1 MRQGLESVLKM
12 LEPFAL
18 GFCSD
23 SEWSDVVAE
32 CEYVGGVSGVSV
44 SAQRILAKAEFG
56 SRSEAGRYAALQRW
70 KTHIP
75 VDDVITA
82 YPSAKPAASGG
93 PPDPP
98 IPPPTPDTEPD
109 PKYGEESIRLAR
121 DLRARSVALEPEV
134 TNMILAVAK
143 KTGAKTPDLEH
154 RLKATGSI
162 ARKIHDEGMA
172 EHDGDFVKSADGIS
186 DAIRYTMVIDDDNYL
201 GAAQQII
208 KDFESTGYKIRN
220 KNFWQMG
227 DPFDALTLKLTKNGV
242 TTELQMLTP
251 AAKKAKEL
259 NHPLY
264 KIYRDPSKDQLTRMT
279 AWKKMVEVAKATP
292 RPLGYSVLLTLGTL
306 VLQTPDWALM

>member
-56 SRSEAGRYAALQRW
+56 SRSEAGRFAAQQRW
-70 KTHIP
+70 KGH
-75 VDDVITA
+75 V
-82 YPSAKPAASGG
+82 PSSSGG
-93 PPDPP
+93 RN
-98 IPPPTPDTEPD
+98 IPPTTPDTEPD
-109 PKYGEESIRLAR
+109 PKYGEQSIRLAR

-134 TNMILAVAK
+134 TTMILGVAE
-143 KTGAKTPDLEH
+143 KTGAETPDLEH
-154 RLKATGSI
+154 RLKATGSL

-227 DPFDALTLKLTKNGV
+227 DPFDAMTLKLTKNGV

>member
-82 YPSAKPAASGG
+82 YPNAKPAVAVGE
-93 PPDPP
+93 PFP
-98 IPPPTPDTEPD
+98 PPPTPDTEPD

-121 DLRARSVALEPEV
+121 ELRAKSVLLEPEV
-134 TNMILAVAK
+134 TNMILAVAQ
-143 KTGAKTPDLEH
+143 KTGAETPDLKH
-154 RLKATGSI
+154 RLKATGSL
-162 ARKIHDEGMA
+162 ARKIHNEGMA
-172 EHDGDFVKSADGIS
+172 EHDGDFVKSAEGIS

-208 KDFESTGYKIRN
+208 KDFESSGYKIRN
-220 KNFWQMG
+220 KNFWQTG
-227 DPFDALTLKLTKNGV
+227 DPFDAMTLKLSKDGV

-264 KIYRDPSKDQLTRMT
+264 EIYRDPSTPMLTRMS
-279 AWKKMVEVAKATP
+279 AWKKMVDVAKLTP

-306 VLQTPDWALM
+306 VLQKPDWALM